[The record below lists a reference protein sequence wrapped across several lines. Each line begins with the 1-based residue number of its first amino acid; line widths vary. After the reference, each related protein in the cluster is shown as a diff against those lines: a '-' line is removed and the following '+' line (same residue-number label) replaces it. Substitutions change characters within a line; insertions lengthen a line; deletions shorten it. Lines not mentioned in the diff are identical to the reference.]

1 MYHPIDEV
9 RSSALTFTD
18 MKATI
23 RQLVLLI
30 LTWQARI
37 VLVKYKPR
45 VIGITGNVGKTST
58 KDAIAAVMASAFQV
72 RANKKSLNS
81 EFGVPLTILDRPSGW
96 GSAASWLLTISKGMA
111 LIIFPYKYPKW
122 LIVEIGVE
130 YPGDMENMVR
140 WLRFDIVVL
149 TAMGNPPVHT
159 EFFSSPEELYKEKAK
174 IIVGLKKEGLVVA
187 NFDDKVIMGMVHCS
201 NCGVI
206 TYGTHKG
213 VGVHAEN
220 YQILYRT
227 DEHASR
233 VPDGMTFKVDYLG
246 KSLPVHMPGAFG
258 RHNIYVALAAVAVG
272 MSQKINQVEI
282 LNALREAK
290 RPPGRLAL
298 LRGIRGSIIVDDTY
312 NSSPMAAK
320 HAIESL
326 EEIDKRNKI
335 ILVLGDMAELGEYT
349 ESAHRK
355 LGEQA
360 AGVADYILTVG
371 ARSIFIDEGALG
383 VGYNRDSIYHFET
396 SDQAKKPLE
405 NLIETG
411 DIVLIKGSESI
422 RMERIVKEV
431 MAEPER
437 AQDLLVRQEPAWLA
451 R

>member
-1 MYHPIDEV
+1 
-9 RSSALTFTD
+9 
-18 MKATI
+18 
-23 RQLVLLI
+23 
-30 LTWQARI
+30 
-37 VLVKYKPR
+37 
-45 VIGITGNVGKTST
+45 
-58 KDAIAAVMASAFQV
+58 
-72 RANKKSLNS
+72 
-81 EFGVPLTILDRPSGW
+81 
-96 GSAASWLLTISKGMA
+96 
-111 LIIFPYKYPKW
+111 
-122 LIVEIGVE
+122 
-130 YPGDMENMVR
+130 
-140 WLRFDIVVL
+140 
-149 TAMGNPPVHT
+149 
-159 EFFSSPEELYKEKAK
+159 
-174 IIVGLKKEGLVVA
+174 
-187 NFDDKVIMGMVHCS
+187 
-201 NCGVI
+201 
-206 TYGTHKG
+206 
-213 VGVHAEN
+213 
-220 YQILYRT
+220 
-227 DEHASR
+227 
-233 VPDGMTFKVDYLG
+233 
-246 KSLPVHMPGAFG
+246 MPGAFG